1 MMSKKPERDHD
12 IGGPTTGGMTPK
24 DPSLVGK
31 EHVAS
36 SDPGL
41 PTSGGLHPK
50 TAPVRVASKGT
61 APAPKKAAAPP
72 PAPAKKAAR
81 RR

>member
-1 MMSKKPERDHD
+1 MSKKPERDHD

-31 EHVAS
+31 EAQGA

-41 PTSGGLHPK
+41 PTSGGLTPK
-50 TAPVRVASKGT
+50 SAPHKAPSMGGT
-61 APAPKKAAAPP
+61 APAPKKVAAPP
-72 PAPAKKAAR
+72 VPAKKAAR
-81 RR
+81 KR